1 MENPEKDAGSVGN
14 DAVCFTAGLQGAPF
28 SAGTIHAYLVAHRP
42 PPAVVAG
49 VSMGAVSAAAMQRAY
64 RDVQASAAQQQSG
77 PEQNAAR
84 WRWFREYLRAISER
98 PFDVFWNA
106 IPDQSDFFA
115 DMEPIKDPSIPKD
128 DEARRRLYLLVKTG
142 RWIAGLPVSIRVLA
156 DLVVNLVRV
165 LERYPKS
172 RKAVSGLRIGWDLIQ
187 LVSRVVLHN
196 CLSPKFFP
204 EHKFP
209 RSISAS
215 GKGGAFQ
222 RIPRPIFGWAVWLG
236 LWVNFLSLLGLSAAA
251 LLLVLGKYVAG
262 LSFMSRYGA
271 QAWWL
276 LGISASV
283 LLLTWLIMVAIIFSP
298 DRRRRLAAHVL
309 NRIGLDRS
317 LINDFHLR
325 AKLNQLFDPD
335 MLRDRPE
342 PAPPTPLTEEPMP
355 IVLVAAPLQ
364 TLFKGDKPLS
374 ARQLWAKPQAPLVDA
389 LMGAIAA
396 PPFYEPFHL
405 GSEEQLRWWLDPET
419 MKQLELKK
427 GGYKPLDLVDGG
439 LIRQNPIPALFS
451 YLRSN
456 PRVARRLERNKKP
469 ALHVVYRVPIEGALG
484 TDGPPKR
491 ESETDINNIV
501 DVSILSLGLS
511 QRRDTQ
517 LEVIQTNFISQLQ
530 SHIEAD
536 TGAQPEG
543 RPVAIFADQIAPQEQ
558 VSFRNPLNPRRED
571 IMKVVAAGC
580 RRTLETL
587 YRDEVEQLPSAAE
600 SVEEID
606 CSALIHGLRKGTHAP
621 GELPGLPE
629 VCRECSQRLSRS
641 SSAKEMVTSV
651 VGSSPEELGDAQQ
664 FYQSHKKLSGESPR
678 LVFVANGGV
687 FRGAFHIGMLGA
699 LAGFG
704 IKPDLIVGTS
714 VGTLIGGALGA
725 MCAWEKKRFWR
736 LGLLTSTFLHVD
748 DRVALTRTLKAAARE
763 LGLRGRSVRLSPR
776 QVRNM
781 MRRGTRADAGFAAS
795 GAPPAVVDAL
805 SDLLLIPQRETQV
818 IARTFLAGDI
828 TKATHLLLVQMKKK
842 TLRRLDIEQAVIGT
856 SLLAQ
861 VAEKLLTDGNVAL
874 RNARQPFNEVAYFG
888 TTTNLKS
895 QSPMLLGG
903 YDRYKGSP
911 YDYVEAALA
920 SSAFPAVFAPRLESA
935 VFPGSGRTDTF
946 FADGGM
952 FDNLPFLPAIQVLSW
967 AQCGYRQ
974 SRGAQLDSRDFLRKR
989 HERPDLM
996 LAGALDVLPE
1006 SDPEAQGAFDTL
1018 AAICRRS
1025 GSLAHNVKIRSFEYG
1040 SEQIHKQL
1048 KVYLGQSG
1056 NGLETAV
1063 DPGDPPGI
1071 SLADK
1076 VVDAAVLPVFPAS
1089 ADHLNGTFSFCAS
1102 TGLDRE
1108 RVQRSIANGCFE
1120 TLRAFAEA
1128 EKGEGFAAE
1137 TMRTLFAF
1145 KKFPRFSPRAS
1156 GKPAGKNQCPYFKM
1170 EIAKEVRSMDCPFAV
1185 ASQERGEK
1193 GLDHPDY
1200 PEAMGVHTTCIN
1212 DPVHRGKLMKLI
1224 GKHRSAAEGQ

>member
-1 MENPEKDAGSVGN
+1 
-14 DAVCFTAGLQGAPF
+14 
-28 SAGTIHAYLVAHRP
+28 
-42 PPAVVAG
+42 
-49 VSMGAVSAAAMQRAY
+49 
-64 RDVQASAAQQQSG
+64 
-77 PEQNAAR
+77 
-84 WRWFREYLRAISER
+84 
-98 PFDVFWNA
+98 
-106 IPDQSDFFA
+106 
-115 DMEPIKDPSIPKD
+115 
-128 DEARRRLYLLVKTG
+128 
-142 RWIAGLPVSIRVLA
+142 
-156 DLVVNLVRV
+156 
-165 LERYPKS
+165 
-172 RKAVSGLRIGWDLIQ
+172 
-187 LVSRVVLHN
+187 
-196 CLSPKFFP
+196 
-204 EHKFP
+204 
-209 RSISAS
+209 
-215 GKGGAFQ
+215 
-222 RIPRPIFGWAVWLG
+222 
-236 LWVNFLSLLGLSAAA
+236 
-251 LLLVLGKYVAG
+251 
-262 LSFMSRYGA
+262 
-271 QAWWL
+271 
-276 LGISASV
+276 
-283 LLLTWLIMVAIIFSP
+283 
-298 DRRRRLAAHVL
+298 
-309 NRIGLDRS
+309 
-317 LINDFHLR
+317 
-325 AKLNQLFDPD
+325 
-335 MLRDRPE
+335 
-342 PAPPTPLTEEPMP
+342 
-355 IVLVAAPLQ
+355 
-364 TLFKGDKPLS
+364 
-374 ARQLWAKPQAPLVDA
+374 
-389 LMGAIAA
+389 
-396 PPFYEPFHL
+396 
-405 GSEEQLRWWLDPET
+405 
-419 MKQLELKK
+419 
-427 GGYKPLDLVDGG
+427 VDGG

-456 PRVARRLERNKKP
+456 PRVARRLEQNKKP
-469 ALHVVYRVPIEGALG
+469 ALHVVYRVPIEGATG
-484 TDGPPKR
+484 TDGAPKR
-491 ESETDINNIV
+491 ESGTDINNIV
-501 DVSILSLGLS
+501 DVSILSVGLS

-517 LEVIQTNFISQLQ
+517 LEVIQTNFISHLQ
-530 SHIEAD
+530 SHIDAD
-536 TGAQPEG
+536 AGAPPEG
-543 RPVAIFADQIAPQEQ
+543 RPVAVFADQIAPKEE

-587 YRDEVEQLPSAAE
+587 YRDEVDQLPNAAE
-600 SVEEID
+600 SVEEVD
-606 CSALIHGLRKGTHAP
+606 CNSLIHRLRKGEHAP

-629 VCRECSQRLSRS
+629 VCRECSQRLSSTSR
-641 SSAKEMVTSV
+641 SAKEIVTAV
-651 VGSSPEELGDAQQ
+651 VGSCPEELGEAQQ
-664 FYQSHKKLSGESPR
+664 FYRSHPTLSGESPR

-725 MCAWEKKRFWR
+725 MCNWEKEKFKR

-748 DRVALTRTLKAAARE
+748 EKVALTRTLKTAARE

-776 QVRNM
+776 QVKNM

-818 IARTFLAGDI
+818 IARTFLAGNV
-828 TKATHLLLVQMKKK
+828 TKATHLLLVQMKKE

-861 VAEKLLTDGNVAL
+861 VAEELLTDGNLAL
-874 RNARQPFNEVAYFG
+874 RKVRQPFKEIAYFG

-989 HERPDLM
+989 HARPDLM

-1006 SDPEAQGAFDTL
+1006 SDPQAQGAFDTL

-1040 SEQIHKQL
+1040 SVQIHKQL
-1048 KVYLGQSG
+1048 RTYLGQSG

-1071 SLADK
+1071 TLADK

-1089 ADHLNGTFSFCAS
+1089 KAHLNGTFSFCAS
-1102 TGLDRE
+1102 TGLNRE

-1120 TLRAFAEA
+1120 TLLAFAEA
-1128 EKGEGFAAE
+1128 EKGEGFTAE
-1137 TMRTLFAF
+1137 TMRTLFAS
-1145 KKFPRFSPRAS
+1145 KNFPRFSPRDS
-1156 GKPAGKNQCPYFKM
+1156 TEPVGKNQCPYFKM
-1170 EIAKEVRSMDCPFAV
+1170 EIAKEVRSMDCPFAL
-1185 ASQERGEK
+1185 ASK
-1193 GLDHPDY
+1193 SFS
-1200 PEAMGVHTTCIN
+1200 EAMGVNTTCMN
-1212 DPVHRGKLMKLI
+1212 DPVHRGKLMKVI
-1224 GKHRSAAEGQ
+1224 QKRPSAAEGR